1 MAVRYITKRQYL
13 IERQEVLAAQIA
25 EIRDALNALIIGKI
39 TSYNI
44 GSASISRSQ
53 TDLDKL
59 RDYLKAL
66 ELEFEENDA
75 TLRGH
80 SRRCV
85 EVQYYQNPTNTRYM

>member
-25 EIRDALNALIIGKI
+25 EIRDALNALVVGKI

-53 TDLDKL
+53 TDIDKL
-59 RDYLKAL
+59 RNYLRAL

-75 TLRGH
+75 TLHGRA
-80 SRRCV
+80 RRCV
-85 EVQYYQNPTNTRYM
+85 EVQYYQLPTNTRYM